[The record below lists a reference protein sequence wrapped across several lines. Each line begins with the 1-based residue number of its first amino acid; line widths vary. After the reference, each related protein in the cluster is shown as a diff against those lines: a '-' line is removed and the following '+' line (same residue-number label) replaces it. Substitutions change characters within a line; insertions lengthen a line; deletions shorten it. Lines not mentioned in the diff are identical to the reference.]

1 MPTDY
6 VAVKPACLTLLIC
19 VLTLRCL
26 NGERTEQS
34 MSDMARPSPE
44 EFLDDEQFSQ
54 CPSSTG
60 LWRGWPKGPNRHD
73 DSSSAPILKAG
84 VSYGPHNDGDATTRR
99 CQARGSTGTDK
110 ETQH

>member
-34 MSDMARPSPE
+34 MSDMARPSAE

-60 LWRGWPKGPNRHD
+60 LWRDRPNRSNRHD
-73 DSSSAPILKAG
+73 LSSPAPILMAG
-84 VSYGPHNDGDATTRR
+84 LSDGQQNDDDASNRRTRP
-99 CQARGSTGTDK
+99 RGT
-110 ETQH
+110 